1 MAPRERIAIGPSDRA
16 SRITAALK
24 ETLTG
29 NRTITVDEIERY
41 QAFAFDPGG
50 SARDVTLPAVGS
62 CTGVVVMISNQADAA
77 EIITVKNSGGT
88 GILTPTQ
95 NEACLLW
102 CDGVAWYGLVGAQ
115 S

>member
-1 MAPRERIAIGPSDRA
+1 
-16 SRITAALK
+16 
-24 ETLTG
+24 
-29 NRTITVDEIERY
+29 
-41 QAFAFDPGG
+41 
-50 SARDVTLPAVGS
+50 
-62 CTGVVVMISNQADAA
+62 MISNQADAA